1 MDLLAIDGVL
11 LQHVAVYVQPDVLRL
26 NRTLKTNVLGL
37 TEAVWERACRTL
49 GAGARPA
56 ATTWREYYDS
66 VMAPLARAVY
76 AGDWSHTTGMRAL
89 VPRLARPFV
98 VQEPQL
104 RHVLERNRSSRL
116 SILRCL
122 LPFPT
127 ADACRE
133 LFINEM
139 DVQVH
144 IRREFKQ
151 HAEAHR
157 PEYLQYCGPIL
168 H

>member
-26 NRTLKTNVLGL
+26 NRNLKTSVSGL
-37 TEAVWERACRTL
+37 PEAVWERACRTL

-56 ATTWREYYDS
+56 AMTWREYYDS

-76 AGDWSHTTGMRAL
+76 AGDWSHATGTRAL
-89 VPRLARPFV
+89 VLRLARPFV

-116 SILRCL
+116 NILRCL

-133 LFINEM
+133 LFIDEM
-139 DVQVH
+139 SKQVH
-144 IRREFKQ
+144 IRRAFKQ

-157 PEYLQYCGPIL
+157 PEYLQHCGPIT